1 MDGMQDNLGTMSQAV
16 QVNDASFELGDL
28 RATSDFFFLLYNNSD
43 ETITSVTLESNAAA
57 FQVSPA
63 SMEALAPQ
71 AGVGVLPIVRVSAVH
86 GINVSGIGID
96 DLMPMGTN
104 EADITISGTSSEGQ
118 DSLTVHLAVNAMVM
132 DISLFN
138 GGQEVDLLSHSGA
151 RSSTKGGLGFIRR
164 YLNMTD
170 PSITN
175 TGNVPI
181 TVTYYLDDED
191 VIGQQVLEPGGSMD
205 IAMPAGDEVSLVE
218 LDSKTVCDPDR
229 FLMGND
235 GKTYFFL
242 DPGSM

>member
-1 MDGMQDNLGTMSQAV
+1 
-16 QVNDASFELGDL
+16 
-28 RATSDFFFLLYNNSD
+28 
-43 ETITSVTLESNAAA
+43 
-57 FQVSPA
+57 
-63 SMEALAPQ
+63 
-71 AGVGVLPIVRVSAVH
+71 VH